1 MLVQATLVSALLAL
15 ASAADY
21 RLDLTTTKTGPPHAL
36 FWRITLMTDA
46 AGLTCKKWEQ
56 VCARA

>member
-21 RLDLTTTKTGPPHAL
+21 RLDLTTTKTGPPYAL
-36 FWRITLMTDA
+36 F
-46 AGLTCKKWEQ
+46 
-56 VCARA
+56 